1 MLANLTNTLI
11 GLVMV
16 YAAVL
21 QPQLVAPNTV
31 TLFFVGL
38 MILGLA
44 IWARMTD
51 SASWFSQTNIVLGF
65 CVFALAGLQRM
76 NLTGSLVDFWGVFWC
91 GLIVS
96 VVALWAALYRPSR
109 SSPI

>member
-1 MLANLTNTLI
+1 MLANLINTLI

-44 IWARMTD
+44 LWARMTD

-76 NLTGSLVDFWGVFWC
+76 NLTGPLVDFWGVFWC

-96 VVALWAALYRPSR
+96 VVAFWAALYRPSR